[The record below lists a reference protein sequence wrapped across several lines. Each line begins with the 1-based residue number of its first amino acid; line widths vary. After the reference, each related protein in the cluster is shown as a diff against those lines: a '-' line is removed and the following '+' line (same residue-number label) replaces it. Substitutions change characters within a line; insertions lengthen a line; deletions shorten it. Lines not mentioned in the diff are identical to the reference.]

1 MPLLVRSAAG
11 MRIRAAIRPVL
22 RAHANGTFIVAL
34 SGGADSLALL
44 VACAEEVASAA
55 FRGSGVRI
63 RAAVIDHGLQA
74 DSAEIAE
81 RAAAHARS
89 YGVPV
94 DVRRIDVSTAPGS
107 GGTEAAA
114 RSARYDAL
122 VAIATERAAT
132 VVLTAHTRDDQAEQV
147 LLALAR
153 GSGTRSLAGI
163 PAEREL
169 APGVQIMRPLL
180 TESAGITRADTVAS
194 CADHELDPWQDPHN
208 NDTVFARVRARRVA
222 LPMLETEFGPG
233 VAAAFARTADIA
245 REDADALDAL
255 ASEALVAIAAAR
267 GADDSGDELPIAAV
281 ADLLP
286 AVRNRVIRGFAA
298 ALCGAQLTREH
309 TQQVVSLVTDW
320 RGQSGVNAAGV
331 SVQRVAG
338 NLVFLPHG

>member
-1 MPLLVRSAAG
+1 

-22 RAHANGTFIVAL
+22 RAHADATLIVAL

-44 VACAEEVASAA
+44 VACAEEAASAA

-74 DSAEIAE
+74 GSAEIAE
-81 RAAAHARS
+81 RAAAHARD
-89 YGVPV
+89 YGIPV
-94 DVRRIDVSTAPGS
+94 DVRRIEVPTAPGS

-122 VAIATERAAT
+122 AAIATERSAT

-169 APGVQIMRPLL
+169 APGVRIVRPLL
-180 TESAGITRADTVAS
+180 TETARITRADTVVS
-194 CADHELDPWQDPHN
+194 CADHELETWQDPHN
-208 NDTVFARVRARRVA
+208 SDTVFARVRARRVA
-222 LPMLETEFGPG
+222 LPVLERELGPG

-255 ASEALVAIAAAR
+255 AAASLASIMAGR
-267 GADDSGDELPIAAV
+267 AADMPADELPISAL

-309 TQQVVSLVTDW
+309 TQHVVSLVTDW
-320 RGQSGVNAAGV
+320 RGQSGVNATGV
-331 SVQRVAG
+331 TVQRVAG
-338 NLVFLPHG
+338 SLVFMPHA